1 VTSADGFHDTASALT
16 KAHLASHSPHYAPC
30 HDPPPVHSRRVLRCT
45 ASLVGR
51 AGALVQEP
59 SVTFPIHGTL
69 TRPIRCT
76 LHRWYCCCHCHHC
89 TQTACVEKRG
99 KLGGTCLNVGCIPSK
114 SLLNN
119 SMLYHDAQ
127 HKFADRGEWVTPP
140 CTLPS
145 SATAKA
151 FCCVPGARSR
161 SSLPLRPAIPT
172 LLASRGERGDG
183 WVSE

>member
-1 VTSADGFHDTASALT
+1 MHGKLGGTCLSVGPGAFLHFSYSFTM
-16 KAHLASHSPHYAPC
+16 AHSLASYSFHFASPH
-30 HDPPPVHSRRVLRCT
+30 D
-45 ASLVGR
+45 
-51 AGALVQEP
+51 
-59 SVTFPIHGTL
+59 
-69 TRPIRCT
+69 
-76 LHRWYCCCHCHHC
+76 CCCCCICHHC

-145 SATAKA
+145 SATAIA
-151 FCCVPGARSR
+151 CCCVSGAHSR
-161 SSLPLRPAIPT
+161 SSLPQRPAIPT
-172 LLASRGERGDG
+172 LFASRCERGD
-183 WVSE
+183 E